1 MKKQRLR
8 RSFGFVMAAV
18 LILFSTQR
26 LFAGGAG
33 GSDFRSKV
41 QKRLES
47 PSNIQYEPYYL
58 PQTVSVA
65 VQNEISNQSVQQ
77 FQEKEKD
84 RVLRTSE
91 LKEDADRGTGSS
103 GTNFSYVIYNVH
115 YKAELEENVVTVNGK
130 VVFEVFAK
138 HGWVQIP
145 LVNSSV
151 GLIDVKVNKG
161 ASFVMN
167 QGGKYYLVMDKPGR
181 YSLDIEFLVKASR
194 EREHGPGNF
203 NIDVLPAPIS
213 QFEFTI
219 PEKDLQIFIDP
230 AIKVETKDEGDKTS
244 AWAVMPNTNS
254 INVRWSKALPKE
266 EIVSAKLEPKVY
278 VETSTHSSVG
288 GGIIR
293 SRSFLNYSILQ
304 SEISSLRLAL
314 PEDVSILDV
323 GGRDLRDWKVSLKE
337 GIQYLDVFLNF
348 GIKGNYELSLTYER
362 DIEEGSSVIPM
373 PWVKALGVERENG
386 FYGISASTNVE
397 LAVKETDRVTTIDTK
412 QLPSAIWNISTNPIL
427 LAFKYLNHPFAITID
442 VIRHEELPVLI
453 AAIDNVECTSLFTK
467 EGKILTKAVY
477 QIRNNVKQFLR
488 LKLPQGA
495 VIWSSFVGSK
505 PVKPAQDK
513 EGHVL
518 IPLETSRF
526 QGQDLTT
533 FPVEVVYLD
542 KTTEMKS
549 LGNLRLT
556 LPQVDLPVSQFN
568 WRVYLPLDYTYF
580 GFEGNVRKVD
590 GQVGFLR
597 AVGQNLFGGRALQGR
612 LKQAADD
619 IGEQYSVAVLSSM
632 AKGEIPAE
640 QAGVGGK
647 GLLPIRINIPYEGKS
662 FRFSKLLSIE
672 GEDIWLQVKYTA
684 FLEKISGWLKLVI
697 LVVGIGVLGVWLRK
711 KRS

>member
-1 MKKQRLR
+1 
-8 RSFGFVMAAV
+8 
-18 LILFSTQR
+18 
-26 LFAGGAG
+26 
-33 GSDFRSKV
+33 
-41 QKRLES
+41 
-47 PSNIQYEPYYL
+47 
-58 PQTVSVA
+58 
-65 VQNEISNQSVQQ
+65 
-77 FQEKEKD
+77 
-84 RVLRTSE
+84 
-91 LKEDADRGTGSS
+91 
-103 GTNFSYVIYNVH
+103 
-115 YKAELEENVVTVNGK
+115 
-130 VVFEVFAK
+130 
-138 HGWVQIP
+138 
-145 LVNSSV
+145 
-151 GLIDVKVNKG
+151 
-161 ASFVMN
+161 
-167 QGGKYYLVMDKPGR
+167 
-181 YSLDIEFLVKASR
+181 
-194 EREHGPGNF
+194 
-203 NIDVLPAPIS
+203 
-213 QFEFTI
+213 
-219 PEKDLQIFIDP
+219 
-230 AIKVETKDEGDKTS
+230 
-244 AWAVMPNTNS
+244 
-254 INVRWSKALPKE
+254 
-266 EIVSAKLEPKVY
+266 
-278 VETSTHSSVG
+278 
-288 GGIIR
+288 
-293 SRSFLNYSILQ
+293 
-304 SEISSLRLAL
+304 
-314 PEDVSILDV
+314 
-323 GGRDLRDWKVSLKE
+323 
-337 GIQYLDVFLNF
+337 
-348 GIKGNYELSLTYER
+348 
-362 DIEEGSSVIPM
+362 
-373 PWVKALGVERENG
+373 GVERENG